1 MPREHTT
8 VRDSHALLHLILQR
22 IQSGIWPEGYR
33 LPSERALAEEYDL
46 ARNTV
51 RSALHELETAGWLE
65 RRVGRGTFVRLPA
78 RLGVDGLLGNL
89 REASPA
95 DLMEVRL
102 IIEPPVAALAATRAS
117 RDDLLV
123 IESALRSSLAATG
136 IAEFE
141 QWDARL
147 HLAIFVA
154 TRNSVLIDYC
164 KALNAARNQPRW
176 YRLKQR
182 TLTPELRSLYDRQH
196 SRLVDHLRERDA
208 EAARRALHEHLVTVR
223 DHLLGAD

>member
-1 MPREHTT
+1 MSQETIIRT
-8 VRDSHALLHLILQR
+8 SHALAQLIQQS
-22 IQSGIWPEGYR
+22 IQSGIWPEGHR
-33 LPSERALAEEYDL
+33 LPSERVLADRHGL

-51 RSALHELETAGWLE
+51 RRALHELETAGWLE
-65 RRVGRGTFVRLPA
+65 RRVGHGTFVRLPA
-78 RLGVDGLLGNL
+78 RLSVDGLLSNL

-123 IESALRSSLAATG
+123 IESTLRNSLAATG

-141 QWDARL
+141 QWDSRL
-147 HLAIFVA
+147 HLAIFIA

-182 TLTPELRSLYDRQH
+182 TLTPTLRTIYDRQH
-196 SRLVDHLRERDA
+196 STLVGHLKERDA
-208 EAARRALHEHLVTVR
+208 EAARRALQDHLITVR
-223 DHLLGAD
+223 DHLLSAD